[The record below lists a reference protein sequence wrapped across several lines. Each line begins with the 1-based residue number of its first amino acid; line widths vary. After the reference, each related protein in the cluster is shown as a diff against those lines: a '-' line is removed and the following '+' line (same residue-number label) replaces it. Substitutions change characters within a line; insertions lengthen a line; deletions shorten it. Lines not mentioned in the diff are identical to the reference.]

1 MDLCTN
7 EKILITISRGHHEC
21 LIMMTSRMPLTCAMC
36 CILALFICADAA
48 DANSSQIQLTDEQRL
63 YKKLMNNY
71 DRNTRPVFNASHPV
85 NVNISISLTQIFDVD
100 EKNQVLTTNIWLDQ
114 SWMDEKLIWN
124 PSDYNNLTVLR
135 IPCTN
140 IWLPDIVLY
149 NSAEDYTGGYM
160 EALAMVSFD
169 GTVFWPP
176 IVKFRST
183 CEIDITY
190 YPFDDQLCKMKFGSW
205 AYDGSQV
212 DVFNTT
218 KGVDLTNFVQNG
230 EWELISVKSIR
241 HNIQYPCCSEMFPDV
256 TFWIHLKRRT
266 LYYTYNVIIPCV
278 MLSILTMV
286 GFWIRPESGEK
297 VSLGLT
303 VLLAFSVFMLLIA
316 ENMPATSNFVPLIGI
331 YLTTV
336 MALTSLSVIMAVL
349 TSNINI
355 RGFKEVDLPRWLR
368 AVIIIGA
375 KINCMKLAYVTKAD
389 CGMHEDKE
397 RYHQMHTTFS
407 NDSGCALIDYEN
419 NSTKQKCEMT
429 DNAREPVRREA
440 DLSSDTWLAREILSR
455 LQLLVDK
462 EEERERAD
470 LLCKRWMEAA
480 EVIDRCLFWVFIFG
494 TVFSTIILLVVI
506 PTVRPYENHGNL
518 VPS

>member
-1 MDLCTN
+1 
-7 EKILITISRGHHEC
+7 
-21 LIMMTSRMPLTCAMC
+21 MTSR
-36 CILALFICADAA
+36 CILLCCVVYTALLGADA
-48 DANSSQIQLTDEQRL
+48 DVICMNSSRSQLTDEQRL
-63 YKKLMNNY
+63 YKKLMYNY
-71 DRNTRPVFNASHPV
+71 DRNTRPVYNASHPV

-100 EKNQVLTTNIWLDQ
+100 EKNQFLTTNIWLDQ

-124 PSDYNNLTVLR
+124 PEDYNNLTVLR

-149 NSAEDYTGGYM
+149 NSAEDYTEGYM
-160 EALAMVSFD
+160 EALAMVSYD
-169 GTVFWPP
+169 GQVFWPP

-183 CEIDITY
+183 CEVDITY

-218 KGVDLTNFVQNG
+218 KGVDLTNFVRNG
-230 EWELISVKSIR
+230 EWELLGVKSIR
-241 HNIQYPCCSEMFPDV
+241 HNIRYPCCSEMFPDV

-266 LYYTYNVIIPCV
+266 LYYAYNVIIPCV
-278 MLSILTMV
+278 MLSVLTML

-336 MALTSLSVIMAVL
+336 MSLTSFSVIMAVV
-349 TSNINI
+349 TSNINV
-355 RGFKEVDLPRWLR
+355 RGFKEVDLPKWFRKF
-368 AVIIIGA
+368 IIFCA
-375 KINCMKLAYVTKAD
+375 KVNGMKLAYVTHTE
-389 CGMHEDKE
+389 CGANDGRERLKE
-397 RYHQMHTTFS
+397 KYYQMHTTFS

-419 NSTKQKCEMT
+419 NSTKQRCEMRGPST
-429 DNAREPVRREA
+429 EHVREV
-440 DLSSDTWLAREILSR
+440 DLGSDSWVTREILAR
-455 LQLLVDK
+455 LQMLVDK
-462 EEERERAD
+462 EEEKDRSD

-480 EVIDRCLFWVFIFG
+480 EVIDRCLFWLFISG
-494 TVFSTIILLVVI
+494 TLLSTIILLVVI
-506 PTVRPYENHGNL
+506 PTVRPYNNHGQST
-518 VPS
+518 PI

>member
-1 MDLCTN
+1 
-7 EKILITISRGHHEC
+7 
-21 LIMMTSRMPLTCAMC
+21 MTSIGVLAFLFC
-36 CILALFICADAA
+36 CICLLDAYADVICM
-48 DANSSQIQLTDEQRL
+48 NSSRSQMTDEQRL
-63 YKKLMNNY
+63 YKKLMYNY
-71 DRNTRPVFNASHPV
+71 DRNTRPVYNASHSV
-85 NVNISISLTQIFDVD
+85 HVNISISLTQIFDLD

-114 SWMDEKLIWN
+114 GWVDEKLRWN
-124 PSDYNNLTVLR
+124 PDDYNNLTVLR

-149 NSAEDYTGGYM
+149 NSAEDYTEGYM
-160 EALAMVSFD
+160 EALAMVSYE
-169 GTVFWPP
+169 GQVFWPP

-218 KGVDLTNFVQNG
+218 KGVDLTNFVLNG
-230 EWELISVKSIR
+230 EWELLSVKSIR
-241 HNIQYPCCSEMFPDV
+241 HNIRYPCCSEMFPDV
-256 TFWIHLKRRT
+256 TFWIHIKRRT

-278 MLSILTMV
+278 MLSVLTMV

-336 MALTSLSVIMAVL
+336 MSLTSFSVIMAVV
-349 TSNINI
+349 TSNINV
-355 RGFKEVDLPRWLR
+355 RGFKEVDLPRWFRKL
-368 AVIIIGA
+368 VIFCA
-375 KINCMKLAYVTKAD
+375 KLNCMKLTYVRDTD
-389 CGMHEDKE
+389 CRAKDDEHAKE
-397 RYHQMHTTFS
+397 KYYQMHTTFS

-419 NSTKQKCEMT
+419 NSTKQKCEMNSKIT
-429 DNAREPVRREA
+429 GHVREVE
-440 DLSSDTWLAREILSR
+440 LGSDSWVTREILSR

-462 EEERERAD
+462 EEEKERSD

-494 TVFSTIILLVVI
+494 TLLSTIILLMVI
-506 PTVRPYENHGNL
+506 PTVRPFEHHG
-518 VPS
+518 PQFAT

>member
-1 MDLCTN
+1 M
-7 EKILITISRGHHEC
+7 IS
-21 LIMMTSRMPLTCAMC
+21 AFC
-36 CILALFICADAA
+36 CILGFLVRSADTLTTDNDPRAR
-48 DANSSQIQLTDEQRL
+48 LTDEQRL
-63 YKKLMNNY
+63 YKELLRNY
-71 DRNTRPVFNASHPV
+71 DRNTRPVYNASHPV

-114 SWMDEKLIWN
+114 SWVDEKLGWD
-124 PSDYNNLTVLR
+124 PTHYNNLTVLR
-135 IPCTN
+135 IPCNN

-160 EALAMVSFD
+160 EALAMVSYD

-218 KGVDLTNFVQNG
+218 KGVDLTNFVRNG
-230 EWELISVKSIR
+230 EWELLSVKSIR
-241 HNIQYPCCSEMFPDV
+241 HNIRYPCCSEMFPDV

-336 MALTSLSVIMAVL
+336 MALTSFSVIMAVV
-349 TSNINI
+349 TSNINL

-368 AVIIIGA
+368 KLIIVCA
-375 KINCMKLAYVTKAD
+375 KINCMKLAYVTTSD
-389 CGMHEDKE
+389 CGTMDDKHGKE
-397 RYHQMHTTFS
+397 KYYQMHTTFS

-419 NSTKQKCEMT
+419 NSTKQKCEMHGNST
-429 DNAREPVRREA
+429 EHVRGEVGVCN
-440 DLSSDTWLAREILSR
+440 DSWVTREILAR
-455 LQLLVDK
+455 LQMLVDK
-462 EEERERAD
+462 EEEKERSD
-470 LLCKRWMEAA
+470 LVCKRWMEAA

-506 PTVRPYENHGNL
+506 PSIRPYDNHGHI
-518 VPS
+518 VAT